1 MGPMTAQDS
10 QTTQQHTHRAW
21 MTPGAMLLV
30 TGCCALVYQVCW
42 LRGLR
47 LVFGASTAA
56 NAAVLAIFMG
66 GLGLGAL
73 RLGPWADRHRHPLAL
88 YGKLELCVAVL
99 AGLSPF
105 LIDGIRWAYAA
116 LGGTPV
122 LGVGLGTGVRLLLST
137 VVLGLP
143 TFLMG
148 GTLPAAVRAVQRPGD
163 PNRRNLG
170 LLYAMN
176 TLGSVGGVM
185 LATFLAI
192 EWWGIRQTLWMA
204 VAVNAVVA
212 ATAIRLGRRFAVTPP
227 GP

>member
-1 MGPMTAQDS
+1 MPMAAMAAQGCETSTRCRTLDVG
-10 QTTQQHTHRAW
+10 
-21 MTPGAMLLV
+21 TPGHYDGTHDGAGQPNHSAAHASRLDDSRRDAVGHWLL
-30 TGCCALVYQVCW
+30 CAGLQVCW

-122 LGVGLGTGVRLLLST
+122 LGVGVGTGFDCSARSYW
-137 VVLGLP
+137 
-143 TFLMG
+143 
-148 GTLPAAVRAVQRPGD
+148 AC
-163 PNRRNLG
+163 
-170 LLYAMN
+170 
-176 TLGSVGGVM
+176 
-185 LATFLAI
+185 
-192 EWWGIRQTLWMA
+192 
-204 VAVNAVVA
+204 
-212 ATAIRLGRRFAVTPP
+212 PP
-227 GP
+227 S

>member
-1 MGPMTAQDS
+1 MGPMTAQDG
-10 QTTQQHTHRAW
+10 QTTEQHTHHAW
-21 MTPGAMLLV
+21 VIPGAMLLV

-105 LIDGIRWAYAA
+105 LMMGFDGPMPPWAGHRSSAW
-116 LGGTPV
+116 
-122 LGVGLGTGVRLLLST
+122 
-137 VVLGLP
+137 
-143 TFLMG
+143 
-148 GTLPAAVRAVQRPGD
+148 
-163 PNRRNLG
+163 
-170 LLYAMN
+170 
-176 TLGSVGGVM
+176 GS
-185 LATFLAI
+185 
-192 EWWGIRQTLWMA
+192 
-204 VAVNAVVA
+204 
-212 ATAIRLGRRFAVTPP
+212 GRGFACCSARSYWACPP
-227 GP
+227 S